1 MPRLAGSCIMGC
13 AVKTGAEQQTC
24 ALGCGSKPYTAGPC
38 TGKQV
43 LDVGAA
49 KDPAPVVMGMMATA
63 KDCAMCLIPCASA
76 KDAQACALG
85 CTAPKAAATTAKA
98 GR

>member
-1 MPRLAGSCIMGC
+1 MGC
-13 AVKTGAEQQTC
+13 AVKTGAEQQAC
-24 ALGCGSKPYTAGPC
+24 ALGCASKPYTAGPC

-43 LDVGAA
+43 IDIAA
-49 KDPAPVVMGMMATA
+49 SKDATAAVMGMMATA
-63 KDCAMCLIPCASA
+63 KDCAMCFIPCGSA
-76 KDAQACALG
+76 KTDAAKQSCALG

>member
-1 MPRLAGSCIMGC
+1 MGC
-13 AVKTGAEQQTC
+13 AVKTGPEQQTC
-24 ALGCGSKPYTAGPC
+24 ALGCGSKPFTPGPC

-43 LDVGAA
+43 LDIAAA
-49 KDPAPVVMGMMATA
+49 KDATTAVMGMMATA
-63 KDCAMCLIPCASA
+63 KDCAMCFIPCGSA
-76 KDAQACALG
+76 TTDAAKQSCALG

>member
-1 MPRLAGSCIMGC
+1 MGC
-13 AVKTGAEQQTC
+13 AVKTGAEQQAC

-43 LDVGAA
+43 LDVAAA
-49 KDPAPVVMGMMATA
+49 KDATATVMGMMATA
-63 KDCAMCLIPCASA
+63 KDCAMCFIPCASA
-76 KDAQACALG
+76 TTDAAKQSCALG
-85 CTAPKAAATTAKA
+85 CTAPKAAATATTATA